1 MAPGPCS
8 SSGKGPRGKTE
19 PLLARLAAEGALDA
33 ADDDT
38 GVRLVNLGHAGV
50 RVLLPGFVNAH
61 VHAAQQLGRGIADDV
76 DLLTW
81 LHERIWPYESTMNR
95 EEHFFSALACC
106 LELLKSG
113 VTTFAEAGGPWPEAE
128 AKAVELAGLRCCLAR
143 STMDGGEG
151 VPAAWRETT
160 DECLAKQAA
169 LYDRFDGSAG
179 GRLRVWFGLRQI
191 LNNSD
196 ELVRRTREEAQRR
209 GTGVHMHVSEIAFEN
224 RFVREHRAAQGET
237 QAGAEAGAEAE
248 VGKSQGVHPAD
259 GGRGG
264 TVRHLERLGCLYPG
278 LLCAHSV
285 WCDDGEVAA
294 LGKHGCA
301 VAHCPAAAMK
311 MLGFCPVEA
320 LLEAGCP
327 VALGT
332 DGAPSNNRMNLLDE
346 AYLASLLNKVR
357 PAVYSDAT
365 APTALPAEAVLEMAT
380 VHGAAAVLQAEDI
393 GSLEAGKK
401 ADLVVIDLASVSTLP
416 CHDLVGQLVS
426 SCRSENVE
434 SVMVDGNWLMFD
446 RRTIFPEAFV
456 LERACFHA
464 GRLVER
470 AGITLAPRF
479 NVVV

>member
-1 MAPGPCS
+1 MRP
-8 SSGKGPRGKTE
+8 PR
-19 PLLARLAAEGALDA
+19 REG
-33 ADDDT
+33 
-38 GVRLVNLGHAGV
+38 R
-50 RVLLPGFVNAH
+50 R
-61 VHAAQQLGRGIADDV
+61 
-76 DLLTW
+76 
-81 LHERIWPYESTMNR
+81 
-95 EEHFFSALACC
+95 
-106 LELLKSG
+106 
-113 VTTFAEAGGPWPEAE
+113 
-128 AKAVELAGLRCCLAR
+128 
-143 STMDGGEG
+143 
-151 VPAAWRETT
+151 T
-160 DECLAKQAA
+160 DQ
-169 LYDRFDGSAG
+169 
-179 GRLRVWFGLRQI
+179 
-191 LNNSD
+191 NNS
-196 ELVRRTREEAQRR
+196 TREEAQRR

-224 RFVREHRAAQGET
+224 RFVREHRAAQGE
-237 QAGAEAGAEAE
+237 AGAEAGAEAE
-248 VGKSQGVHPAD
+248 AGTSKGVHPAD

-434 SVMVDGNWLMFD
+434 SVMVDGNWLMFE
-446 RRTIFPEAFV
+446 RRTIFDEQMI